1 MKLIFLLL
9 WDRDTTFVFFE
20 LHTTISVAVDF
31 VVIASCTCRK
41 NFFVPVMDVA
51 IELDVTAMS
60 VLVHRLNFPKKK
72 EMIERVEFGTLAHYV
87 Q

>member
-1 MKLIFLLL
+1 
-9 WDRDTTFVFFE
+9 
-20 LHTTISVAVDF
+20 
-31 VVIASCTCRK
+31 
-41 NFFVPVMDVA
+41 MDVA

-60 VLVHRLNFPKKK
+60 VSIHRLNFPKKK